1 VLHELSIT
9 SLGVISSARLP
20 LRPGLTVVTGET
32 GAGKTMVLTGLGLIL
47 GGKAT
52 PDAVRVGADEAV
64 AEAIYDVPE
73 TSEGRAL
80 ALDAGA
86 VFDEDGT
93 VTVVRTVGSATRSRS
108 ILGGRTVPQAL
119 LAQVGEEI
127 VTVHGQADQVRLR
140 TPARQRQ
147 LLDAYAG
154 PLHGE
159 ALAQYRTAWAAWR
172 EAADALARIVESE
185 DVERARLTSLSDD
198 LAALDEAAVQ
208 PGERAE
214 LEATGKVLAHAEALR
229 SLAVTAHDVLAGET
243 EVTAAASLEA
253 ARRALDEATTHDP
266 SLEALATRVADYLY
280 GATDAAQ
287 ELASYVDRLEAEPA
301 RLDAMHQRLS
311 IISAAERRFRVAAD
325 ELEPLRASIA
335 QELGAGAMWEDRL
348 EAAKATH
355 DHAQARMLEGAE
367 KVTAGRSTAAEKLAT
382 HVEAE
387 LSLLAMPDATVQMR
401 VEPREPGPFG
411 ADDVSLMLSA
421 HPGAPTRPVTEAAS
435 GGELSRIMLAIEV
448 SLAEAGGPAHTFV
461 FDEVDAGV
469 GGKAAQ
475 AVGQR
480 LAALARTHQVLVVT
494 HLAQVAACAAH
505 HVVVSK
511 ASDGTV
517 TVSHVREVAGED
529 RITEIARLLS
539 GEQDSA
545 SARAHAVELLE
556 NAHVAT

>member
-1 VLHELSIT
+1 MLHELSIT

-52 PDAVRVGADEAV
+52 PDAVRIGADEAV

-73 TSEGRAL
+73 DSQSRTL
-80 ALDAGA
+80 AADAGA
-86 VFDEDGT
+86 VFDDDGT
-93 VTVVRTVGSATRSRS
+93 VTVVRTVGASTRSRS

-119 LAQVGEEI
+119 LAQVGEEL
-127 VTVHGQADQVRLR
+127 VTVHGQADQMRLR

-154 PLHGE
+154 PRHGDAVAAYRAAWAQWREASE
-159 ALAQYRTAWAAWR
+159 ALARM
-172 EAADALARIVESE
+172 VESE
-185 DVERARLTSLSDD
+185 DVERARLTRLRDD
-198 LAALDEAAVQ
+198 LAALEEAAVQ

-214 LEATGKVLAHAEALR
+214 LEAKGQVLAHAESLR
-229 SLAVTAHDVLAGET
+229 SLTATAHEALAGDGDH
-243 EVTAAASLEA
+243 TAAVSLEA
-253 ARRALDEATTHDP
+253 ARRALDEAATHDP
-266 SLEALATRVADYLY
+266 SLQPLATRVADYLY

-287 ELASYVDRLEAEPA
+287 ELASYVDRLEADPA
-301 RLDAMHQRLS
+301 QLDAMHQRLS
-311 IISAAERRFRVAAD
+311 TIATAERRFGRPAD
-325 ELEPLRASIA
+325 ELEPLRESIA
-335 QELGAGAMWEDRL
+335 EELGADAAWEDRV
-348 EAAKATH
+348 EAARAAHDRARATMTERAETVSEGRREA
-355 DHAQARMLEGAE
+355 AQRL
-367 KVTAGRSTAAEKLAT
+367 AA
-382 HVEAE
+382 HVERE
-387 LSLLAMPDATVQMR
+387 LAMLAMPDATVDLR
-401 VEPREPGPFG
+401 VEPQEPGPFG
-411 ADDVSLMLSA
+411 ADDVSLLLSA
-421 HPGAPTRPVTEAAS
+421 HPGAPARPVTEAAS

-448 SLAEAGGPAHTFV
+448 ALAESGGPPHTFV

-480 LAALARTHQVLVVT
+480 LAALAQTHQVLVVT

-511 ASDGTV
+511 ASDGAV
-517 TVSHVREVAGED
+517 TMSHVREVDGDD

-539 GEQDSA
+539 GEEDSA

-556 NAHVAT
+556 NSRVAP

>member
-1 VLHELSIT
+1 
-9 SLGVISSARLP
+9 
-20 LRPGLTVVTGET
+20 
-32 GAGKTMVLTGLGLIL
+32 
-47 GGKAT
+47 
-52 PDAVRVGADEAV
+52 
-64 AEAIYDVPE
+64 
-73 TSEGRAL
+73 
-80 ALDAGA
+80 
-86 VFDEDGT
+86 
-93 VTVVRTVGSATRSRS
+93 
-108 ILGGRTVPQAL
+108 
-119 LAQVGEEI
+119 VGEEL

-154 PLHGE
+154 PGHGE
-159 ALAQYRTAWAAWR
+159 ELARYRAAWATWR
-172 EAADALARIVESE
+172 EAADALARMVESE
-185 DVERARLTSLSDD
+185 DVERARLTLLSDD

-208 PGERAE
+208 PGEKAE
-214 LEATGKVLAHAEALR
+214 LEASGKVLAHAEALR
-229 SLAVTAHDVLAGET
+229 SLAVTAHDVLAGEI
-243 EVTAAASLEA
+243 EVTAAASLET
-253 ARRALDEATTHDP
+253 ARRALDEAATHDP
-266 SLEALATRVADYLY
+266 SLQALATRVADYLY

-287 ELASYVDRLEAEPA
+287 ELASYLDRLEAEPA

-311 IISAAERRFRVAAD
+311 IISAAERRFRRSAD

-335 QELGAGAMWEDRL
+335 QELGADAAWEDRL
-348 EAAKATH
+348 EAARASH
-355 DHAQARMLEGAE
+355 DKAQAKMLEHAE
-367 KVTAGRSTAAEKLAT
+367 RVTEGRLTAAEQLAA
-382 HVEAE
+382 HVEKE

-401 VEPREPGPFG
+401 VEPREPGQFG
-411 ADDVSLMLSA
+411 ADDVSFLLSA
-421 HPGAPTRPVTEAAS
+421 HVGAPARPITEAAS

-511 ASDGTV
+511 ASDGAV
-517 TVSHVREVAGED
+517 TVSHVREVTGDD

-556 NAHVAT
+556 NSHVAP

>member
-1 VLHELSIT
+1 MLHELSIT

-64 AEAIYDVPE
+64 AEAIYDLPE
-73 TSEGRAL
+73 SSEGRAV
-80 ALDAGA
+80 AADAGA
-86 VFDEDGT
+86 VIDDDGT
-93 VTVVRTVGSATRSRS
+93 VTVVRTVGASTRSRS
-108 ILGGRTVPQAL
+108 IMGGRTVPQAL
-119 LAQVGEEI
+119 LAQVGEEL
-127 VTVHGQADQVRLR
+127 VTVHGQADQMRLR

-154 PLHGE
+154 PRHGE
-159 ALAQYRTAWAAWR
+159 ALDAYRTAWASWR
-172 EAADALARIVESE
+172 EASETLDRMVASE
-185 DVERARLTSLSDD
+185 DLERARLDRLRND
-198 LAALDEAAVQ
+198 LALLEEAAVQ

-214 LEATGKVLAHAEALR
+214 LEAKGQVLAHAESLR
-229 SLAVTAHDVLAGET
+229 SLAVTAHDALAGDMDY
-243 EVTAAASLEA
+243 TAAVSLET
-253 ARRALDEATTHDP
+253 ARRALDEAVAHDP
-266 SLEALATRVADYLY
+266 SLQALATRVADYLY

-287 ELASYVDRLEAEPA
+287 ELASYLDRLEADPV

-311 IISAAERRFRVAAD
+311 TISAAERRFGRAAD
-325 ELEPLRASIA
+325 ELEPLRESIA
-335 QELGAGAMWEDRL
+335 DELGADAVWEDRL
-348 EAAKATH
+348 EAARAGA
-355 DHAQARMLEGAE
+355 DRARALMIERADAVSEG
-367 KVTAGRSTAAEKLAT
+367 RRTAARTLAE
-382 HVEAE
+382 HVERE
-387 LSLLAMPDATVQMR
+387 LSMLAMPDATVQVR
-401 VEPREPGPFG
+401 VERRDPGPYG
-411 ADDVSLMLSA
+411 ADDVALLLAA
-421 HPGAPTRPVTEAAS
+421 HPGAPSRPVTEAVS

-448 SLAEAGGPAHTFV
+448 ALAEAGGPAHTFV

-511 ASDGTV
+511 ASDGAV
-517 TVSHVREVAGED
+517 TVSHVREVDGDD

-539 GEQDSA
+539 GEEDSA

-556 NAHVAT
+556 NSRVAP

>member
-1 VLHELSIT
+1 MLHELSIT
-9 SLGVISSARLP
+9 SLGVIASARLP

-52 PDAVRVGADEAV
+52 PDAVRVGAQEAV
-64 AEAIYDVPE
+64 AEAIYDLPE
-73 TSEGRAL
+73 SSEGRAL
-80 ALDAGA
+80 AVDAGA
-86 VFDEDGT
+86 VFDDDGT
-93 VTVVRTVGSATRSRS
+93 VTVVRTVGSTTRSRS

-119 LAQVGEEI
+119 LAHVGEEL

-154 PLHGE
+154 PRHGD
-159 ALAQYRTAWAAWR
+159 ALAQYRAAWGAWR
-172 EAADALARIVESE
+172 EAVDALARMVETE
-185 DVERARLTSLSDD
+185 DVERARLTRLRDD
-198 LAALDEAAVQ
+198 LAALEEATVQ
-208 PGERAE
+208 PGERDE
-214 LEATGKVLAHAEALR
+214 LESAGRVLAHAESLR
-229 SLAVTAHDVLAGET
+229 SLTVTAHDALAGEMDS
-243 EVTAAASLEA
+243 TAAVHLEA
-253 ARRALDEATTHDP
+253 ARRALDEASTHDA
-266 SLEALATRVADYLY
+266 SLQALATRVADYLY
-280 GATDAAQ
+280 GATDVAQ
-287 ELASYVDRLEAEPA
+287 ELASYLDRLEADPA

-311 IISAAERRFRVAAD
+311 TISTAERRFGRPAD

-335 QELGAGAMWEDRL
+335 QELGEDAAWEDRL
-348 EAAKATH
+348 AAARAAH
-355 DHAQARMLEGAE
+355 DQARALMLERAE
-367 KVTAGRSTAAEKLAT
+367 TVSEGRRRAAETLAA
-382 HVEAE
+382 HVEKE
-387 LSLLAMPDATVQMR
+387 LTLLAMPDATVQMR

-411 ADDVSLMLSA
+411 ADDVSLLLSA
-421 HPGAPTRPVTEAAS
+421 HTGAPARPVTEAAS

-448 SLAEAGGPAHTFV
+448 VLAEAGGPAHTFV

-511 ASDGTV
+511 ASDGAV
-517 TVSHVREVAGED
+517 TVSHVREVTGGD

-539 GEQDSA
+539 GEQDST

-556 NAHVAT
+556 NSHVAP

>member
-52 PDAVRVGADEAV
+52 PDAVRVGATEAV

-73 TSEGRAL
+73 DSEGRAL
-80 ALDAGA
+80 AVDAGV
-86 VFDEDGT
+86 VFDDDGT
-93 VTVVRTVGSATRSRS
+93 VTVVRTVGSTTRSRS

-119 LAQVGEEI
+119 LAQVGEEL

-147 LLDAYAG
+147 LLDTYAG
-154 PLHGE
+154 SDHGE
-159 ALAQYRTAWAAWR
+159 ALAQYRLAWSTWR
-172 EAADALARIVESE
+172 DAADALARMLESE
-185 DVERARLTSLSDD
+185 DVERTRLTRLSDE
-198 LAALDEAAVQ
+198 LAALDAAAVR

-214 LEATGKVLAHAEALR
+214 LEATGQVLAHAESLR
-229 SLAVTAHDVLAGET
+229 SLAATAHDALAGDT
-243 EVTAAASLEA
+243 DVTAAIHLES

-266 SLEALATRVADYLY
+266 SLQALATRVAGYLY

-287 ELASYVDRLEAEPA
+287 ELASYLDRLEADPA
-301 RLDAMHQRLS
+301 QLDAMHHRLS
-311 IISAAERRFRVAAD
+311 TISAAERRFGRAAD

-335 QELGAGAMWEDRL
+335 QQLGVDAAWEDRL
-348 EAAKATH
+348 EAAKAAH
-355 DHAQARMLEGAE
+355 DLAHARMVECAAT
-367 KVTAGRSTAAEKLAT
+367 VTQGRSTAAQQLAA
-382 HVEAE
+382 HVEKE
-387 LSLLAMPDATVQMR
+387 LSLLAMPDATIQMR

-411 ADDVSLMLSA
+411 ADDVSLLLSA
-421 HPGAPTRPVTEAAS
+421 HTGAPARPVTEAAS

-480 LAALARTHQVLVVT
+480 LAALARSHQVLVVT

-511 ASDGTV
+511 ASDGAV
-517 TVSHVREVAGED
+517 TVSQVREVTGDD

-556 NAHVAT
+556 NSHVAP

>member
-1 VLHELSIT
+1 MLHELSIT

-52 PDAVRVGADEAV
+52 PEAVRVGADEAV
-64 AEAIYDVPE
+64 AEAIYDMPE
-73 TSEGRAL
+73 TSAGRAL
-80 ALDAGA
+80 AADAGA
-86 VFDEDGT
+86 VIDEDGT
-93 VTVVRTVGSATRSRS
+93 VTVVRTVGSSTRSRS

-119 LAQVGEEI
+119 LAQVGEEF

-147 LLDAYAG
+147 LLDTYAG
-154 PLHGE
+154 PRHGE
-159 ALAQYRTAWAAWR
+159 ALAEYRAAWAQWR
-172 EAADALARIVESE
+172 EASDAWDRMVESE
-185 DVERARLTSLSDD
+185 DVERARLTRLSDD
-198 LAALDEAAVQ
+198 LAALEQAAVQ

-214 LEATGKVLAHAEALR
+214 LEATGQVLAHAESLR
-229 SLAVTAHDVLAGET
+229 TLAVTAHDALAGE
-243 EVTAAASLEA
+243 VDFTAAVSLEA
-253 ARRALDEATTHDP
+253 ARRALDEAVTHDP
-266 SLEALATRVADYLY
+266 SLQGLATRVADYLY

-287 ELASYVDRLEAEPA
+287 ELSSYVDRLEADPT

-311 IISAAERRFRVAAD
+311 TISAAERRFGRAAD

-335 QELGAGAMWEDRL
+335 HELGVDAAWEDRV
-348 EAAKATH
+348 EAAKAAR
-355 DHAQARMLEGAE
+355 DQARTRMLECAD
-367 KVTAGRSTAAEKLAT
+367 KVTQGRTAAAQRLAA
-382 HVEAE
+382 HVEKE
-387 LSLLAMPDATVQMR
+387 LALLAMPDATVQMR
-401 VEPREPGPFG
+401 VDPREPGPFG
-411 ADDVSLMLSA
+411 ADDVSLLLSA
-421 HPGAPTRPVTEAAS
+421 HPGAPARPVTEAAS

-505 HVVVSK
+505 HVVVLK
-511 ASDGTV
+511 ASDGAV
-517 TVSHVREVAGED
+517 TVSHVREVDGED

-539 GEQDSA
+539 GEEDSV

-556 NAHVAT
+556 NSHVAP

>member
-1 VLHELSIT
+1 
-9 SLGVISSARLP
+9 
-20 LRPGLTVVTGET
+20 
-32 GAGKTMVLTGLGLIL
+32 M
-47 GGKAT
+47 
-52 PDAVRVGADEAV
+52 
-64 AEAIYDVPE
+64 
-73 TSEGRAL
+73 
-80 ALDAGA
+80 
-86 VFDEDGT
+86 
-93 VTVVRTVGSATRSRS
+93 
-108 ILGGRTVPQAL
+108 
-119 LAQVGEEI
+119 
-127 VTVHGQADQVRLR
+127 TVHGQADQVRLR

-159 ALAQYRTAWAAWR
+159 ALAQYRMAWASWR
-172 EAADALARIVESE
+172 EAADALAHMLESE
-185 DVERARLTSLSDD
+185 DLERARLTLLSDD

-208 PGERAE
+208 PGEKAE

-229 SLAVTAHDVLAGET
+229 SLAVAAHDVLAGET
-243 EVTAAASLEA
+243 EINAAASLDA
-253 ARRALDEATTHDP
+253 ARRALDEAATHDP
-266 SLEALATRVADYLY
+266 SLQALATRVADYLY

-311 IISAAERRFRVAAD
+311 IISAAERRFRRAAD
-325 ELEPLRASIA
+325 ELEPLRASITK
-335 QELGAGAMWEDRL
+335 ELGAGALWEDRL
-348 EAAKATH
+348 EAARATH
-355 DHAQARMLEGAE
+355 DRAEARMRECAE
-367 KVTAGRSTAAEKLAT
+367 KVTAGRHAAAERLAS

-411 ADDVSLMLSA
+411 ADDVSLLLSA

-480 LAALARTHQVLVVT
+480 LAALARNHQVLVVT

-511 ASDGTV
+511 ASDGAV
-517 TVSHVREVAGED
+517 TVSHVREVFGED

>member
-1 VLHELSIT
+1 MLHELSIT

-52 PDAVRVGADEAV
+52 PDAVRVGAEEAV

-73 TSEGRAL
+73 SSDGRAL
-80 ALDAGA
+80 AVEAGA
-86 VFDEDGT
+86 VFDDDGT
-93 VTVVRTVGSATRSRS
+93 VTVVRTVGSTTRSRS

-119 LAQVGEEI
+119 LAQVGEEL

-154 PLHGE
+154 PRHGE
-159 ALAQYRTAWAAWR
+159 ALAQYREAWRVWR
-172 EAADALARIVESE
+172 EAAEALARMVETE
-185 DVERARLTSLSDD
+185 DVERARLTRLRDD
-198 LAALDEAAVQ
+198 LAALEEAAVQ

-214 LEATGKVLAHAEALR
+214 LESAGRVLAHAESLR
-229 SLAVTAHDVLAGET
+229 SLTVTAHDALAGET
-243 EVTAAASLEA
+243 DGTAAVHLEA

-266 SLEALATRVADYLY
+266 SLQALATRVADYLY

-287 ELASYVDRLEAEPA
+287 ELASYLDRLEADPA

-311 IISAAERRFRVAAD
+311 TISTAERRFGRPAD
-325 ELEPLRASIA
+325 ELEPLRARIA
-335 QELGAGAMWEDRL
+335 QELGADAAWEDRL
-348 EAAKATH
+348 EAARVAH
-355 DHAQARMLEGAE
+355 DHAHARLLEHAATVSEGRRQAA
-367 KVTAGRSTAAEKLAT
+367 KTLAV
-382 HVEAE
+382 HVERE

-411 ADDVSLMLSA
+411 ADDVSLLLSA
-421 HPGAPTRPVTEAAS
+421 HAGAPARPVTEAAS

-448 SLAEAGGPAHTFV
+448 VLAEAGGPAHTFV

-511 ASDGTV
+511 ASDGAV

-529 RITEIARLLS
+529 RVTEIARLLS

-545 SARAHAVELLE
+545 TARAHAVELLE
-556 NAHVAT
+556 NSPVAP

>member
-1 VLHELSIT
+1 MLHELSIT
-9 SLGVISSARLP
+9 ALGVISSARLA

-64 AEAIYDVPE
+64 AEAIYDLPE
-73 TSEGRAL
+73 MSEGRAL
-80 ALDAGA
+80 AMDAGA
-86 VFDEDGT
+86 VFDDDGT
-93 VTVVRTVGSATRSRS
+93 VTVVRTVGSTTRSRS

-119 LAQVGEEI
+119 LAQVGEEL

-154 PLHGE
+154 PRHGE
-159 ALAQYRTAWAAWR
+159 ALAEYRTAWATWR
-172 EAADALARIVESE
+172 EVAEALARMVESE
-185 DVERARLTSLSDD
+185 DVERARLTLLSDD

-214 LEATGKVLAHAEALR
+214 LEAAGQVLAHAESLW
-229 SLAVTAHDVLAGET
+229 SLAVTAHDALAGDAD
-243 EVTAAASLEA
+243 VTAAASLEA
-253 ARRALDEATTHDP
+253 ARRALDEASTHDP
-266 SLEALATRVADYLY
+266 SLQALATRVADYLY

-287 ELASYVDRLEAEPA
+287 ELASYLDRLEAEPA

-311 IISAAERRFRVAAD
+311 TISAAERRFRRAAD

-335 QELGAGAMWEDRL
+335 RELGVDAAWEDRL
-348 EAAKATH
+348 EAARAAH
-355 DHAQARMLEGAE
+355 DQAQARMLECAQT
-367 KVTAGRSTAAEKLAT
+367 VTDGRRIAAEKLAA
-382 HVEAE
+382 HVEEE
-387 LSLLAMPDATVQMR
+387 LSLLAMPDATVQLR
-401 VEPREPGPFG
+401 VEPRDPGPFG
-411 ADDVSLMLSA
+411 ADDVSLVLSA
-421 HPGAPTRPVTEAAS
+421 HLGAPPRPVTEAAS

-511 ASDGTV
+511 ASDGVV
-517 TVSHVREVAGED
+517 TVSHVREVTGDD

-545 SARAHAVELLE
+545 SARAHAVELLD
-556 NAHVAT
+556 NAHVAP